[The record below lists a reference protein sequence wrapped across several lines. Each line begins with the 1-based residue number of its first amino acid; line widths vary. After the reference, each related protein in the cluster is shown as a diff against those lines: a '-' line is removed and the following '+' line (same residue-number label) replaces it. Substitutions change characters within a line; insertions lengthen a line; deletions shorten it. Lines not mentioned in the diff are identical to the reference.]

1 MIEVIKRSAF
11 YVIIFVSSW
20 ISDMLA
26 QILSDEI
33 AKDVAGAE
41 AQVARTADLK
51 AEIDAR
57 EDRFVNIKCTS
68 ELLIKQGHFD
78 KKEVC
83 YVIRDFLYVIRYLV
97 PTNII
102 Y

>member
-1 MIEVIKRSAF
+1 
-11 YVIIFVSSW
+11 
-20 ISDMLA
+20 MLA

-57 EDRFVNIKCTS
+57 EDRFVSIKSTS
-68 ELLIKQGHFD
+68 ELLITQGHFA
-78 KKEVC
+78 KKEVIIVLRISVTVAKHIIM
-83 YVIRDFLYVIRYLV
+83 YVHTYVCTV
-97 PTNII
+97 
-102 Y
+102 

>member
-1 MIEVIKRSAF
+1 MIEVIKRSTF
-11 YVIIFVSSW
+11 YVLISISSW

-57 EDRFVNIKCTS
+57 EDRFVNIKSTS

-78 KKEVC
+78 KKEVH
-83 YVIRDFLYVIRYLV
+83 YVMRDFCMLY
-97 PTNII
+97 NIMSPI
-102 Y
+102 I

>member
-1 MIEVIKRSAF
+1 
-11 YVIIFVSSW
+11 
-20 ISDMLA
+20 MLA

-57 EDRFVNIKCTS
+57 EDRFVNIKSTS
-68 ELLIKQGHFD
+68 EMLIKQGHFA
-78 KKEVC
+78 KKEV
-83 YVIRDFLYVIRYLV
+83 RTF
-97 PTNII
+97 
-102 Y
+102 